1 MSETKHI
8 IAQNI
13 TRLRQSAG
21 MTQKE
26 LASQLTYSDK
36 AVSKWERGESTPD
49 IGTLVAM
56 AELFDVSL
64 DLLVRGKEPTVPAV
78 APAAP
83 EPTAPTAKPLD
94 PAAQKRLDI
103 RHGVITLIV
112 ILLVWAAAGVTFLMF
127 YSLAPTLPHYWLCF
141 LYAVPV
147 SLVLFVI
154 FNTLWFIPRRNFAI
168 FSSLVWSVLLCIQ
181 VHFACYGIN
190 VWQVYLAGIPAQIA
204 ILLSYNL
211 LKKSA

>member
-1 MSETKHI
+1 MQETKQI

-26 LASQLTYSDK
+26 LASHLTYSDK

-64 DLLVRGKEPTVPAV
+64 DLLVRGIEPQAPVAAV
-78 APAAP
+78 V
-83 EPTAPTAKPLD
+83 EPSKPVTAPLD

-103 RHGVITLIV
+103 KHGVITLIV

-141 LYAVPV
+141 LYALPV

-154 FNTLWFIPRRNFAI
+154 FNTLWFVPRRNFAL
-168 FSSLVWSVLLCIQ
+168 FSGLVWSILLCIH
-181 VHFACYGIN
+181 VHFACYGID
-190 VWQVYLAGIPAQIA
+190 VWQVYLAGIPAQVA
-204 ILLSYNL
+204 ILLSRNL
-211 LKKSA
+211 IRKSL